1 MKSDSGWAKEGNTLR
16 QSAVPGRN
24 SQAGANE
31 HAETSDT
38 VMDFTYVCSTVYIH
52 AIGVIASSAQM
63 GWVPEAHEG
72 TCKLNETGELKGVK
86 WLAKVTHQV
95 K

>member
-1 MKSDSGWAKEGNTLR
+1 
-16 QSAVPGRN
+16 
-24 SQAGANE
+24 
-31 HAETSDT
+31 
-38 VMDFTYVCSTVYIH
+38 MDFTYVCSTVYIH